1 LLGHLTLKV
10 GGHGTLPISLLSQ
23 LSDGVLLDMDLCF
36 QLRNFVALD
45 LDKRLQASRVR
56 ITRVA

>member
-10 GGHGTLPISLLSQ
+10 GGHGTLPISLLFQ
-23 LSDGVLLDMDLCF
+23 LADGVLLGMDLCF

>member
-1 LLGHLTLKV
+1 LKV
-10 GGHGTLPISLLSQ
+10 GGHGTLPISLLFQ
-23 LSDGVLLDMDLCF
+23 LADGVLLDMDLCF

-45 LDKRLQASRVR
+45 FDKRLQASRVR